1 MTWKFRAPFFFFFLF
16 FFKIFFFKPFCFK
29 SSTHRRK
36 QEALLTLTFQNMYY
50 IGAFTE

>member
-1 MTWKFRAPFFFFFLF
+1 MTWKFRAPFFFFFLSNL
-16 FFKIFFFKPFCFK
+16 KMIVIKTVCFK

-50 IGAFTE
+50 NGAFTE